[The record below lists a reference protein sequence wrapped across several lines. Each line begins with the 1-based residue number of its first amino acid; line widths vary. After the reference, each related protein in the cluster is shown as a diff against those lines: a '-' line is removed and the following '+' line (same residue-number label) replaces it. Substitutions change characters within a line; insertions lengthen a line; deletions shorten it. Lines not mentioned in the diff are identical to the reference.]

1 MKKITRTQPPDC
13 LNNEI
18 EGSRNQKIKFYET
31 LRGKD
36 GKIQPHWNSTCLDS
50 DKISKIRKKLLE
62 MSDYACA
69 FCGARID
76 NKSFD
81 VEHFLPKDGDKNNEG
96 FPYLA
101 YCWEN
106 YLPACE
112 TCNQN
117 HKRTFIPQSLKNQA
131 IVEAIL
137 QTKFPNAEG
146 YNQQTVLNRTTDRI
160 IEPSFDEPNEH
171 LEFLSEFYC
180 YNPLTEIGKLT
191 NNMFFKHK
199 EVAEKWEIL
208 SNFIKKLV
216 ANYPN
221 AQELVNDYINLHG
234 YEFICKNFLEYW
246 QNEKN
251 AGRINR

>member
-1 MKKITRTQPPDC
+1 M
-13 LNNEI
+13 NNEI
-18 EGSRNQKIKFYET
+18 EGSRKQKIKFYEN
-31 LRGKD
+31 LRSKD
-36 GKIQPHWNSTCLDS
+36 GKIQPRWNSTCLDT

-62 MSDYACA
+62 MSDNACA
-69 FCGARID
+69 FCGVRID

-81 VEHFLPKDGDKNNEG
+81 VEHFLPKDGDKKNEG

-106 YLPACE
+106 YLPSCE

-117 HKRTFIPQSLKNQA
+117 HKGTFIPQSLKNQA
-131 IVEAIL
+131 IIEDIL
-137 QTKFPNAEG
+137 QTKFPQAQV
-146 YNQQTVLNRTTDRI
+146 YHQQSLLNSTTDRI
-160 IEPSFDEPNEH
+160 IEPCFDNPDEH
-171 LEFLSEFYC
+171 LAFIAEFFSYQ
-180 YNPLTEIGKLT
+180 PITEIGRLT
-191 NNMFFKHK
+191 NQMFFNHK
-199 EVAEKWEIL
+199 EVAQKWETL

-234 YEFICKNFLEYW
+234 YEFICKKLLEYW
-246 QNEKN
+246 QNEKQ

>member
-1 MKKITRTQPPDC
+1 MKKITRAQPPDC

-18 EGSRNQKIKFYET
+18 ENSRNQKIKFYEN

-36 GKIQPHWNSTCLDS
+36 GKIQSRWNSTCLDT

-62 MSDYACA
+62 MSGNCCA
-69 FCGARID
+69 FCGVKID
-76 NKSFD
+76 NDSFD
-81 VEHFLPKDGDKNNEG
+81 VEHFLPKDGDKTNQG

-106 YLPACE
+106 YLPSCE

-117 HKRTFIPQSLKNQA
+117 HKQTFIPQSLKNEA
-131 IVEAIL
+131 IIEDIL
-137 QTKFPNAEG
+137 QTKFPQAHV
-146 YNQQTVLNRTTDRI
+146 YNHTNLLSTTNDRI
-160 IEPSFDEPNEH
+160 IEPSFDNPADH
-171 LEFLSEFYC
+171 LEFLPEFYC

-199 EVAEKWEIL
+199 EVAQKWEDL
-208 SNFIKKLV
+208 SNIVKDIVINMENPIDFIQKIIGV
-216 ANYPN
+216 
-221 AQELVNDYINLHG
+221 IG
-234 YEFICKNFLEYW
+234 YEFIFLKLLEYW